1 MKNIL
6 GCEFTTYYKG
16 RGIHLLGFDFNQDNA
31 KMKDLLAY
39 CSGIQT
45 ARSEVLFNWGL
56 ERGTL
61 REGCTWQD
69 VRDDHPYNDYLCCD
83 QVFATMEKKGIYKHE
98 EYTEFRMP
106 NFSYTLGLEDQ
117 VHAVT
122 RKSYEDVHTEEVVK
136 IILEAGGV
144 PVVAHP
150 HSQQDL
156 VPDFLNMGVM
166 GFETRHPDLWEGR
179 NGVKDEVEFFAKV
192 CDEYNLYKMG
202 GNDHSGV
209 LGGCL
214 DLGEMYHIPDYF
226 VGINEEDFMK
236 LYERKLG

>member
-1 MKNIL
+1 MK
-6 GCEFTTYYKG
+6 
-16 RGIHLLGFDFNQDNA
+16 A
-31 KMKDLLAY
+31 LLAY

-83 QVFATMEKKGIYKHE
+83 QVFASMMKRGIYTRE
-98 EYTEFRMP
+98 EYDLFRMP
-106 NFSYTLGLEDQ
+106 NFSYTLGLEGQ

-122 RKSYEDVHTEEVVK
+122 GKSYEDVRTEEVVR

-150 HSQQDL
+150 HGQQQL
-156 VPDFLNMGVM
+156 VPDFLAMGVM

-179 NGVKDEVEFFAKV
+179 TGVKGETEFFAKV
-192 CDEYNLYKMG
+192 CEEHNLYKMG

-209 LGGCL
+209 LGGNL
-214 DLGEMYHIPDYF
+214 DRGSQFHIPDYY

-236 LYERKLG
+236 LYRRSLG